1 MDGIL
6 GASPAVFV
14 GLTLIVF
21 GGCAW
26 LTGQSLGEGW
36 KPPAMVAGYSLLM
49 GLGDRFL
56 VFGLFGGTLL
66 SPYGFVLHTL
76 VIAAIAYVSYRMALA
91 RRMVSQYPWLYER
104 AGPFGWRERVG
115 ARVAG

>member
-1 MDGIL
+1 MEGIL
-6 GASPAVFV
+6 GATPAVFV
-14 GLTLIVF
+14 GLTLVIF

-26 LTGQSLGEGW
+26 LTGQNLGEGW
-36 KPPAMVAGYSLLM
+36 KPASMVVGYSILM

-56 VFGLFGGTLL
+56 NYGLFGGQLL
-66 SPYGFVLHTL
+66 SVYGFVLHTL
-76 VIAAIAYVSYRMALA
+76 VIGAITFVSYRMALA

-104 AGPFGWRERVG
+104 AGPFGWREKTG